1 MKAWQIALPV
11 GLAAA
16 AAAAIVVISGK
27 KTSEKPASPA
37 KGGGVKKAEIK
48 NAKTGVYSFVSGF
61 SDAATV
67 DVSVKYDAEKQSFD
81 VIGEE
86 FLTYSSD
93 SHVAAIYGDEV
104 DMQLEYAG
112 YYSGEG
118 FAEMSEGI
126 KNKFKE
132 FGTVS
137 YAGLDCIHYLDGN
150 ELRICIPIP
159 GDAYSYIL
167 VTVLKHGDCKTPVAE
182 LYAHPEVQALLGSV
196 EFGK

>member
-1 MKAWQIALPV
+1 MKAWQIALPI

-16 AAAAIVVISGK
+16 AAAAVAIISGK
-27 KTSEKPASPA
+27 KNAEKPSAPA
-37 KGGGVKKAEIK
+37 KGGAKKAEIK

-61 SDAATV
+61 SDASTV
-67 DVSVKYDAEKQSFD
+67 DVSVKYDGDKQSFD

-118 FAEMSEGI
+118 FAELSEGI
-126 KNKFKE
+126 KNKFNA
-132 FGTVS
+132 FGTVT
-137 YAGLDCIHYLDGN
+137 YAGIDCIHYLDGN
-150 ELRICIPIP
+150 EMRICLPIP
-159 GDAYSYIL
+159 GDSYSYIL

-182 LYAHPEVQALLGSV
+182 LYTHPEVGAILDSI

>member
-1 MKAWQIALPV
+1 MKAWQIALPI

-16 AAAAIVVISGK
+16 AAAAVAIISGK
-27 KTSEKPASPA
+27 KNAEKPSAPA
-37 KGGGVKKAEIK
+37 KGGAKKAEIK

-61 SDAATV
+61 SDASTV
-67 DVSVKYDAEKQSFD
+67 DVSVKYDGDKQSFD

-118 FAEMSEGI
+118 FAELSAGI
-126 KNKFKE
+126 KNKFNAV
-132 FGTVS
+132 GT
-137 YAGLDCIHYLDGN
+137 G
-150 ELRICIPIP
+150 
-159 GDAYSYIL
+159 
-167 VTVLKHGDCKTPVAE
+167 T
-182 LYAHPEVQALLGSV
+182 
-196 EFGK
+196 